1 MAQLIVRDIEEEIVK
16 ELKIRAALNGQSAE
30 EEHRQILRRALR
42 PEKDKP
48 SFKELLSQMPD
59 VGDDADF
66 ARIDDY
72 GRPVD
77 L

>member
-1 MAQLIVRDIEEEIVK
+1 MAQLIVRDIEADIVR
-16 ELKIRAALNGQSAE
+16 ELKLRAAQNGRSAE
-30 EEHRQILRRALR
+30 EEHRQILRQALH
-42 PEKDKP
+42 PSKDQASLKDI
-48 SFKELLSQMPD
+48 LSQMPD